1 MTVDTSVPL
10 PPPPGADLQRLDP
23 RVVAYWMV
31 AGLLVVAVL
40 GVAAWFGVAEL
51 TARYKEHASWIQ
63 IAAASL
69 LGALALGAL
78 FEPVLSF
85 WCWRFAIDH
94 EVLEARYGVVFRE
107 EKVIPINRLQHVDL
121 MRGPIER
128 LFGLSTLVVFTAG
141 TEGATFRLPG
151 LAKQRAK
158 DLRDRI
164 LAARGDDVL

>member
-1 MTVDTSVPL
+1 M
-10 PPPPGADLQRLDP
+10 
-23 RVVAYWMV
+23 
-31 AGLLVVAVL
+31 
-40 GVAAWFGVAEL
+40 
-51 TARYKEHASWIQ
+51 
-63 IAAASL
+63 
-69 LGALALGAL
+69 LGALALSAL

-85 WCWRFAIDH
+85 WCWRFAIDD